1 VVDTRKRDFGF
12 FFHLVVETDLSE
24 KKVVFSFVSGN
35 TVNALLLEK
44 THTKSCFVCEENA
57 ERTRERE
64 TWKRGFCRREEE
76 EEIRSFLIL
85 SFFLLIMSDKEDVSR
100 RPALTNPMATNLRTT
115 GERHQ
120 FCSLQGRGAL
130 VTGASGG
137 IGLAIVERLAECGV
151 NVCIVARRVEKL
163 NELKEKLE
171 TEYPDVTIFPL
182 QLDVS
187 KTSEEE
193 MLKIPEKVP
202 FQVDIL
208 VNNAGLALGT
218 EAVDTNSISD
228 AITVVNT
235 NIMGVVAFTRAFA
248 SGMRERDRGHIVN
261 ISSIAGHEAY
271 IGGSIYCATKHAV
284 DAFTRSARH
293 DLRNSKVRV
302 SSVSPGAV
310 RTDFTMTRF
319 KGDVDAEAALYRGFD
334 PMIAED
340 VADQVIY
347 ALSRPMRTQ
356 VCDIISLANA
366 QSAARDIHRGD

>member
-1 VVDTRKRDFGF
+1 MEQIFFLIF
-12 FFHLVVETDLSE
+12 FF
-24 KKVVFSFVSGN
+24 
-35 TVNALLLEK
+35 
-44 THTKSCFVCEENA
+44 
-57 ERTRERE
+57 
-64 TWKRGFCRREEE
+64 
-76 EEIRSFLIL
+76 
-85 SFFLLIMSDKEDVSR
+85 SFFAFFPSGSNERSLLSLFHKVAVRRRRRRSVWRHFLALFFSLRNPPPSVGRCLSVSR
-100 RPALTNPMATNLRTT
+100 VCVLWPFAKTNKMDDASPSPASSGSSRPALTNPMATNLRTSDAN
-115 GERHQ
+115 Q
-120 FCSLQGRGAL
+120 FCSLQGQGAL

-171 TEYPDVTIFPL
+171 TRYPDVTIFPM

-193 MLKIPEKVP
+193 MLKMPERIP

-218 EAVDTNSISD
+218 EPVDTNSISD
-228 AITVVNT
+228 AMTVVNT
-235 NIMGVVAFTRAFA
+235 NIMGVVAFTRAFS
-248 SGMRERDRGHIVN
+248 SGMRDRDRGHIVN

-319 KGDVDAEAALYRGFD
+319 KGDADAEAALYRGFD
-334 PMIAED
+334 PMIADD